1 LDKELEDYSFEQG
14 ETSNFFDH
22 TFSIAKKKLRMQLRN
37 RMTLFVEQIFPI
49 FLIIAGLGFATI
61 AIFEPA
67 TLRSMKPALFP

>member
-1 LDKELEDYSFEQG
+1 
-14 ETSNFFDH
+14 
-22 TFSIAKKKLRMQLRN
+22 
-37 RMTLFVEQIFPI
+37 MTLFVEQIFPI